1 MELQHLKNIAAKL
14 NMSFHHNIGAEK
26 LKKQI
31 DEQCEEMGIT
41 FEEVEA
47 SLQVNQNASDSNDTP
62 KDEPKDNAPTNN
74 ENKDVKTS
82 PVNNNDAYI
91 EKLKNLTF
99 TQAEAKAA
107 KQNAEERLRDALKL
121 VRCTI
126 TCNNKNKAEY
136 SGEIFSVQNA
146 KLKEVKKMVP
156 FGVVTHIPQI
166 LLNMIKE
173 KKYQMFKTKRENG
186 IPKATPLLIAEY
198 NIQIH
203 DPITREELEAIK
215 QKQLAE
221 GFNGV

>member
-47 SLQVNQNASDSNDTP
+47 SLQVNQNASDSNDIP
-62 KDEPKDNAPTNN
+62 KDE
-74 ENKDVKTS
+74 
-82 PVNNNDAYI
+82 AYI

-99 TQAEAKAA
+99 TQAEAKIA
-107 KQNAEERLRDALKL
+107 KQNAEERLRDAMKL

-186 IPKATPLLIAEY
+186 IPKTTSLLIPEY

>member
-47 SLQVNQNASDSNDTP
+47 SLQVNQNASNSNDAP
-62 KDEPKDNAPTNN
+62 KDE
-74 ENKDVKTS
+74 
-82 PVNNNDAYI
+82 AYI

-99 TQAEAKAA
+99 TQAEAKIA
-107 KQNAEERLRDALKL
+107 KQNAEERLRDAMKL

-186 IPKATPLLIAEY
+186 IPKTTSLLIPEY